1 MKRVG
6 IILVGIILWTG
17 ISAQVQTDSTNVAV
31 NDSIIEKYASTGE
44 NVRDAILLQKLNP
57 DQLLEIEKQRLDNE
71 RHRDSNEIPVPMWA
85 LVLISTAPFIMVV
98 FIIFFTSRTKKERE
112 KARYDLYLKSIEMG
126 QSIPEKI
133 FEEPEKKDSSRLQ
146 SGLVWLGVGMALVIV
161 GISTNNDGLLFGLI
175 PGFVGLGILIAY
187 LIEKP
192 KNNPNSPG
200 INE

>member
-71 RHRDSNEIPVPMWA
+71 RHRDSNEIPMPMWA
-85 LVLISTAPFIMVV
+85 LVLISTAPFTPKTSEAFLTEIV
-98 FIIFFTSRTKKERE
+98 IIPS
-112 KARYDLYLKSIEMG
+112 LK
-126 QSIPEKI
+126 
-133 FEEPEKKDSSRLQ
+133 D
-146 SGLVWLGVGMALVIV
+146 
-161 GISTNNDGLLFGLI
+161 T
-175 PGFVGLGILIAY
+175 
-187 LIEKP
+187 
-192 KNNPNSPG
+192 
-200 INE
+200 